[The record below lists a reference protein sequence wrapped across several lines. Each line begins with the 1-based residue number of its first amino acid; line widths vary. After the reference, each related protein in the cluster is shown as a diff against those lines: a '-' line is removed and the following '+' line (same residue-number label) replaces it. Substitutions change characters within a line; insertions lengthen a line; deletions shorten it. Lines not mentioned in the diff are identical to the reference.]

1 MKTVHLTG
9 IRQLEISRVYMTDKI
24 DSRLEVA
31 KKAGAIWAANPM
43 HSNIVK
49 FVKEREPFLLD
60 AVFECCG
67 DQDAL
72 DLAVDLLK
80 PGGTLFL
87 YTKLKKPSSLPPAM
101 PTV

>member
-9 IRQLEISRVYMTDKI
+9 IRQLEISRAYMTDKI
-24 DSRLEVA
+24 DSRLEAA
-31 KKAGAIWAANPM
+31 KKAGVLWAANPL

-49 FVKEREPFLLD
+49 LVKEKEPFLLD
-60 AVFECCG
+60 AVFECSG

-87 YTKLKKPSSLPPAM
+87 
-101 PTV
+101 